1 MRSFPVWQTLNIMVW
16 GIAMLTQNRVIK
28 VETCSIHIAFGCT
41 YKYAVSVFAR
51 LPCRPRWACSSV
63 LCWLKLSFFAS
74 KLVALRTFNQSHS
87 CRFFCEAYILTS
99 YWLDI
104 SHGGTRLHFWPLL
117 CDSAWESYL
126 AMINKKQLLRQFT
139 TSNQTARQSLILMH
153 PLILPNFVDHPS
165 SKAPLPL
172 I

>member
-1 MRSFPVWQTLNIMVW
+1 MYTLALVANTN
-16 GIAMLTQNRVIK
+16 TQYKCI
-28 VETCSIHIAFGCT
+28 CSPALSTSMGLLCS
-41 YKYAVSVFAR
+41 AVLLWV
-51 LPCRPRWACSSV
+51 
-63 LCWLKLSFFAS
+63 KLSFFAS

-87 CRFFCEAYILTS
+87 CRFFCEAYILS
-99 YWLDI
+99 HIDWLDL
-104 SHGGTRLHFWPLL
+104 SHCGTRLHFWPLL

-139 TSNQTARQSLILMH
+139 TSNQTAWKSLILMH
-153 PLILPNFVDHPS
+153 PFILPIFVDHPS